1 MNTDRI
7 FVREYLESLTEK
19 NELNVIFPFLLESMG
34 FTILTKP
41 SENLGL
47 KEFGKDVVAVGKDED
62 GIKKKFYFELKGGN
76 DRDISEKLITDAD
89 GIADSLI
96 NASIIDD
103 DYSYPN
109 LQDLPLEISIVHNG
123 IVKGNASRLLN
134 ETFKRVEKLR
144 PDAKFSRW
152 DIEKLTQL
160 FTRHLFGPYLLS
172 DDTIRKN
179 LNRVLINL
187 DSVQEVSLDF
197 KELVRGVLYKKEWT
211 NKRGRVPRPWALTFE
226 TIKLIGFIVYRE
238 SVSNNN
244 LGIAEKHVR
253 QLVMDFWYWVLKN
266 KQENRPSVKKYFE
279 EVYALYLHVLTEYGS
294 RVLPIALN
302 KDGLYYPN
310 GGAYEQIGYTLRT
323 HDFISLMIYGLN
335 NTNDDDSNGHDTVE
349 LVNQLINQ
357 NSVSRRPLLDIHSLP
372 ILDVVLLF
380 HKFGRD
386 DLAIHHIR
394 EVFGY
399 IKFAKDNSGRI
410 PDASNNPQNIIKLF
424 ATGVKPVYYIEE
436 TSLLLGLLA
445 ELTVIF
451 NLEKDFYNIRDF
463 AIKNSI
469 DLAIFVPHHGEESNS
484 KELIEDLENDL
495 EEQLFSKSF
504 QNGYQSEIQLFDER
518 REKITFEVFKNDLI
532 ECKNEF
538 TYQYRS
544 DKAGYEILRDLAH
557 FHFKTPYFPDRWRC
571 LL

>member
-34 FTILTKP
+34 FTVLTKP

-47 KEFGKDVVAVGKDED
+47 KEFGKDFIAIGKDED
-62 GIKKKFYFELKGGN
+62 GIKKKFYFELKGGD
-76 DRDISEKLITDAD
+76 DRDITETSLNKSD
-89 GIADSLI
+89 GIIS
-96 NASIIDD
+96 SIHDAALV
-103 DYSYPN
+103 DYNSAYPEFK
-109 LQDLPLEISIVHNG
+109 DLPLKIAVVHNG
-123 IVKGNASRLLN
+123 IVKGNAVQLFEGFLIRMKSLCPD
-134 ETFKRVEKLR
+134 VEF
-144 PDAKFSRW
+144 AKW
-152 DIEKLTQL
+152 GIDELAQL
-160 FTRHLFGPYLLS
+160 FTKHLFGPYLLS
-172 DDTIRKN
+172 DNTIRKS

-187 DSVQEVSLDF
+187 ESVQEVSLDF
-197 KELVRGVLYKKEWT
+197 KELVRGLLYKNEWT
-211 NKRGRVPRPWALTFE
+211 NKKGKVPRPWVLTFE

-253 QLVMDFWYWVLKN
+253 QLVMDFWYWLLKN
-266 KQENRPSVKKYFE
+266 KQENRSTVKKYFE

-294 RVLPIALN
+294 RVLPIAMN

-335 NTNDDDSNGHDTVE
+335 NANDDVPNGHDTVE

-372 ILDVVLLF
+372 ILDVVLFF
-380 HKFGRD
+380 HKFNRV

-424 ATGVKPVYYIEE
+424 ATGVKPVYYIED

-463 AIKNSI
+463 AVENSV
-469 DLAIFVPHHGEESNS
+469 DLAIFVPHHGEESSS
-484 KELIEDLENDL
+484 KELIEDVENDL

-504 QNGYQSEIQLFDER
+504 QDGYQSEIQLFYER
-518 REKITFEVFKNDLI
+518 REKITFEAFKEEI
-532 ECKNEF
+532 IKCKNEF

-544 DKAGYEILRDLAH
+544 DKAGFGILRDLAH
-557 FHFKTPYFPDRWRC
+557 FHFKTPYFPDKWRY